1 MAIVTLDEQTKEYLN
16 DKRWKEITELCK
28 LSKFDKAAKL
38 SNEIIDS
45 YPSYVRSNA
54 FNVY

>member
-54 FNVY
+54 FNID